1 MLLCRACNTRFE
13 ETLRACPRC
22 GRRTTESVGDA
33 SPSGGP
39 LLDMGGDTGPLLA
52 ARPMEEEVGI
62 DLELG
67 EQDVLEQHPTTVQ
80 RTARPARPRRKPES
94 PGVVARVREPGPSV
108 LGLEPMQVRS
118 LVTEQP
124 GLLEKGLG
132 IHSDDAGHPIGV
144 DFATPVGEIDLLAR
158 DMHGDLVVVMVPA
171 PSEFDSIVPDMV
183 QRIGWV
189 RKHVAEGDHVRGI
202 VVLQEL
208 PEAVGYAAAGVAGM
222 VSFKTYRVA
231 LTFLEIQP

>member
-33 SPSGGP
+33 SASGGP
-39 LLDMGGDTGPLLA
+39 LLDVGDTGPLSP

-67 EQDVLEQHPTTVQ
+67 EQDVLEEQAVRRSPRV
-80 RTARPARPRRKPES
+80 ARPRRKPEP
-94 PGVVARVREPGPSV
+94 PGVGRVREPGPSV

-222 VSFKTYRVA
+222 VSFKTFRVA